1 LRHDRARSR
10 AAAAPRDDLLGEY
23 LAECRDCVLRE
34 IQTIIPHD
42 GRYGEILYRLMLDY
56 PLRAAKGLRPTLS
69 IAACR
74 GLGGHIDDVLPSAAV
89 FELFHNAFLIHD
101 DVEDQSETRRGA
113 PTLHRAHGVP
123 VAVNVGDAML
133 CLSLQPLL
141 DNVERVGLGPAL
153 RILRLVARMTRESV
167 EGQALELDWVR
178 HRRWDLTDDDYV
190 RMVEQK
196 TGWYSFIAPLR
207 AGAIAAG
214 ADNACGD
221 ALAEFGRRLSIA
233 FQITD
238 DVLSLEGDRDVFG
251 KDTDGDLWE
260 GKRTLVLLHMMRSAT
275 PQERRMAAHILSRPR
290 PASWRTSR
298 ERDVDRDAVVQ
309 DLVSRGDLSR
319 SGYRRLVRA
328 GICTSS
334 AARVKTRDN
343 VRELTRLIHKYKSL
357 DYARNRALQWA
368 SAAHHSFE
376 RDVAPRLVRSTHRD
390 ALEAIVDY
398 VYQRHR

>member
-1 LRHDRARSR
+1 MRHGRTQS
-10 AAAAPRDDLLGEY
+10 AAAARDDLLGEY
-23 LAECRDCVLRE
+23 LADCRDRVLRK
-34 IQTIIPHD
+34 IQSIVPND
-42 GRYGEILYRLMLDY
+42 GRYGESLYRLMLDY

-74 GLGGHIDDVLPSAAV
+74 ALGGHIDDVLPSAAV

-101 DVEDQSETRRGA
+101 DVEDQSELRRGS

-141 DNVERVGLGPAL
+141 DNVERIGLGPAL

-178 HRRWDLTDDDYV
+178 HRRWDVTDDDYL

-196 TGWYSFIAPLR
+196 TGWYSFVAPLR

-214 ADNACGD
+214 ADDACGD
-221 ALAEFGRRLSIA
+221 ILAEFGRRLSIA

-238 DVLSLEGDRDVFG
+238 DVLSLDGEPDAFG

-275 PQERRMAAHILSRPR
+275 PRERRTAEHILSRPR
-290 PASWRTSR
+290 PASRAVRRAGTD
-298 ERDVDRDAVVQ
+298 EDALVQ
-309 DLVSRGDLSR
+309 DLVSRGELSR
-319 SGYRRLVRA
+319 AGYRQLVRA
-328 GICTSS
+328 GICRSKDPK
-334 AARVKTRDN
+334 VKTADD
-343 VRELTRLIHKYKSL
+343 VRELALLIRKYQSV
-357 DYARNRALQWA
+357 DYARARALHWA
-368 SAAHHSFE
+368 GAARHSFD
-376 RDVAPRLVRSTHRD
+376 RDVAPRLGRSLHRD
-390 ALEAIVDY
+390 VLEAIVDY

>member
-1 LRHDRARSR
+1 V
-10 AAAAPRDDLLGEY
+10 
-23 LAECRDCVLRE
+23 ECRDRVLCE

-74 GLGGHIDDVLPSAAV
+74 ALGGHIDDVLPSAAV

-101 DVEDQSETRRGA
+101 DVEDQSDTRRGA

-214 ADNACGD
+214 SDEACGD
-221 ALAEFGRRLSIA
+221 ALAEFGRRLSVA

-275 PQERRMAAHILSRPR
+275 PRERRTAARILSRPR
-290 PASWRTSR
+290 PASWRASR
-298 ERDVDRDAVVQ
+298 EHDIDRDAVVQ
-309 DLVSRGDLSR
+309 DLVSRGELSR
-319 SGYRRLVRA
+319 SGYRQLVRA
-328 GICTSS
+328 GICT
-334 AARVKTRDN
+334 AHGAQVKTRDD
-343 VRELTRLIHKYKSL
+343 VRELTLLIHKYRSL
-357 DYARNRALQWA
+357 DSARDRALQWA
-368 SAAHHSFE
+368 GAARHSFE
-376 RDVAPRLVRSTHRD
+376 RDVAPRLAGSIHRD
-390 ALEAIVDY
+390 VLEAVVDY